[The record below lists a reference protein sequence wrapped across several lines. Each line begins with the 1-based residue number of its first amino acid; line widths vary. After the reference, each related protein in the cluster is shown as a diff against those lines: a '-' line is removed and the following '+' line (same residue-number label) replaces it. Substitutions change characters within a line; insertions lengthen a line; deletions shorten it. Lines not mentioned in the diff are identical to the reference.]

1 MPLIGSARRLSPVAR
16 DLALLLSALTLV
28 GCAKAQHPAEQE
40 KTLASATSSA
50 PTPAV
55 DSARPVSRS
64 ARPPVPQETLK
75 PPALSAPQDAA
86 SGPGDV
92 RFQVLQV
99 GAGDSPGA
107 VDTIVLDVS
116 VWTPDGKLVFSSYPA
131 TEPAAFSVASLAPS
145 LRVLLTQL
153 KVGSRA
159 LLWVPPSAMMGWK
172 PDGWPDSNLIFD
184 LHLLDVTHVTMRDQ
198 SGNLVVPEPSTLPDA
213 AGPPKSAETTPAG
226 LRYVYLS
233 HGVSQKRAKPDDRV
247 ALAGTGYIVEG
258 IEVKQLEAPIKTA
271 TTLARAPGNL
281 AEVLSKLGSGDRVRI
296 WLDKAQAKAVLP
308 AAGSHEAILDVSVS
322 F

>member
-1 MPLIGSARRLSPVAR
+1 M
-16 DLALLLSALTLV
+16 
-28 GCAKAQHPAEQE
+28 
-40 KTLASATSSA
+40 
-50 PTPAV
+50 
-55 DSARPVSRS
+55 
-64 ARPPVPQETLK
+64 PQETLK